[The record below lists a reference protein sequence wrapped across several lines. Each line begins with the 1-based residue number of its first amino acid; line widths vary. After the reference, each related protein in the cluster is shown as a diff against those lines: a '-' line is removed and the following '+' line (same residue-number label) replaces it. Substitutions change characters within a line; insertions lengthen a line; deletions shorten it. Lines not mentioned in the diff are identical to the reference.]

1 MTKPLVHPQAKS
13 TARDVFSYLLL
24 IVMLIVSIVSFLT
37 VVFQYVNVQFP
48 DTLDY
53 YWREGS
59 LQAMRGGISALVIAW
74 PVVLFMSKFIAK
86 DLQSDKDKQYIWIR
100 KWLLH
105 LMLFVGAITIII
117 DLITLINTF
126 LGGEIT
132 TRFILKVFVVL
143 FVAIPVFSYYLWEL
157 RRDPLE
163 KTRVPMITAL
173 ISSLVIIGCIVCS
186 FFVIGSPAQQRNVRM
201 DLQRVNDLQ
210 TIQSSLINYWQ
221 NKDVLPENLSL
232 LEDDLSGYRSPMDP
246 ETKQSYEYRMTGE
259 LSFELC
265 ATFETQSP
273 DELETHQIPV
283 YYEFGYG
290 DPSFDIWSHEA
301 GRFCFER
308 TIDPDRFKEEV
319 STAPLGVFNTGVSP
333 L

>member
-1 MTKPLVHPQAKS
+1 MTKLLVHPQVKS
-13 TARDVFSYLLL
+13 TARDVFLYLLL
-24 IVMLIVSIVSFLT
+24 ISMLIVSIVSFLT

-53 YWREGS
+53 YWREGA
-59 LQAMRGGISALVIAW
+59 LMAMRGGISALVIAW

-86 DLQSDKDKQYIWIR
+86 DLKSDKEKQFIWIR

-126 LGGEIT
+126 LGGEVT
-132 TRFILKVFVVL
+132 TRFILKVLAVL
-143 FVAIPVFSYYLWEL
+143 VVAIPVFSYYLWEL

-163 KTRVPMITAL
+163 KTRIPLMTA
-173 ISSLVIIGCIVCS
+173 IVSSLVILGSIVAS

-246 ETKQSYEYRMTGE
+246 ETKQSYEYRMIGE

-265 ATFETQSP
+265 ATFETQFDSTS
-273 DELETHQIPV
+273 ETHSIPV

-290 DPSFDIWSHEA
+290 DSSFDIWSHDAEHT
-301 GRFCFER
+301 CFER
-308 TIDPDRFKEEV
+308 TIDPDRFKQEEPDV
-319 STAPLGVFNTGVSP
+319 SMLNTRSF
-333 L
+333 